1 MLKHHTKQSMFGQ
14 IILMAK
20 TFGFFEG
27 TTDGLKLLS
36 INRIKESIVLFFEEL
51 WKSSTILTMFPY
63 IRG

>member
-20 TFGFFEG
+20 TFSFFEG
-27 TTDGLKLLS
+27 TTDVLKLLS

-51 WKSSTILTMFPY
+51 WKSSTILMMFPY
-63 IRG
+63 LRG